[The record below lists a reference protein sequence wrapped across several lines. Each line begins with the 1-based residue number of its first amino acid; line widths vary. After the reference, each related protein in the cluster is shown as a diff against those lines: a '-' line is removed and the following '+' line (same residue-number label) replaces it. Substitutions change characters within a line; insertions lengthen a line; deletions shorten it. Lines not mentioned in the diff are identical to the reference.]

1 MFSITSRDWRAG
13 SFTTSLVELMI
24 ITLRSAAEYADQC
37 GKPLE
42 FGLPV
47 AANAAHAPLTRSAN
61 GKISGALPVSLCTS
75 GSLTL
80 SKTNGISIVC
90 GERSLP
96 LRIGVSQVNS

>member
-1 MFSITSRDWRAG
+1 MFSIISREWRAG
-13 SFTTSLVELMI
+13 SLITSLVELII
-24 ITLRSAAEYADQC
+24 ITLRSVAEYAGHR
-37 GKPLE
+37 GKPFE

-47 AANAAHAPLTRSAN
+47 AANAAQALLTRSAS
-61 GKISGALPVSLCTS
+61 GKISGALPVSFCTS

>member
-13 SFTTSLVELMI
+13 SFTTSLLELII
-24 ITLRSAAEYADQC
+24 ITLRSAAEYAGQR

-42 FGLPV
+42 FGFPV
-47 AANAAHAPLTRSAN
+47 AANAAHAPLTRSAS
-61 GKISGALPVSLCTS
+61 GKISGAPPVSFCTS
-75 GSLTL
+75 GSPTL

-96 LRIGVSQVNS
+96 